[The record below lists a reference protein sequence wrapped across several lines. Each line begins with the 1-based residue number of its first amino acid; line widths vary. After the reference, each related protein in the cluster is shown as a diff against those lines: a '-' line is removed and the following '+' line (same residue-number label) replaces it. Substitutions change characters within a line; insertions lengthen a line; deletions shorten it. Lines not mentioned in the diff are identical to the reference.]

1 MQADPSSQHVSLR
14 AQDLL
19 KPGVLGIGAALLTLL
34 PAWAGALSL
43 GTPQLD
49 SRLGQ
54 ALDLSIPIRTEPNE
68 DFDSRCIRLVNPVDD
83 QLPTLTVGRVR
94 IDRDGV
100 LLWARIQ
107 SLGPINEPAL
117 RLVVELGCTQRVQR
131 EYVLLIDPPL
141 PGRAETTSQRM
152 QSPAPLD
159 TDRPLPA
166 ITFGEPRIQ
175 AVQGRRLVLAA
186 PVLGADA
193 AGLTS
198 ACLRLVDDGGQ
209 PPVYADARLRL
220 TGAGG
225 PKPMLDITSSAAVS
239 DRMLRIV
246 VEAGCGPTV
255 RREFNILVEA
265 APIPSSPSAND
276 SQAQANLQARASTAA
291 RQSAAPRPA
300 ASSAAPR
307 TSPAPRVATPSPGT
321 GPADGAVAA
330 TPQQP
335 SPAGP
340 DRLVLASPDEPRQAI
355 DARPITIPDPSVELV
370 KRLDELSTEVKRLR
384 GELDAANKRNAA
396 MAGQLAQE
404 RGWTLGW
411 WIAGVIALA
420 FAAWLAIAWRR
431 RGRETEEE
439 NPSEGPLTRIIGK
452 PTVETPAAQPAPAGT
467 AMGSVLMG
475 SHLSEMRPEL
485 HVTEMADEEAIR
497 ELYADVIRGN
507 TKPMAARPTNVDI
520 PLDLLAGD
528 TAISGSVENDRDARK
543 DGVTRVDA
551 RAMGN
556 DGARARLPGAA
567 SEDDASVEPWV
578 DGTLPPSQLPTT
590 VLKPLELD
598 LDLSNFTQRNDKR
611 PGN

>member
-1 MQADPSSQHVSLR
+1 MQADPSSHHVSSR
-14 AQDLL
+14 SQSVL
-19 KPGVLGIGAALLTLL
+19 KYGVLGVSAALVALL

-54 ALDLSIPIRTEPNE
+54 ALDLSIPIRTEANE

-83 QLPTLTVGRVR
+83 QLPTLSVGRIRV
-94 IDRDGV
+94 DRDGA

-107 SLGPINEPAL
+107 SLGPINDPAL
-117 RLVVELGCTQRVQR
+117 RIVVELGCTQRVQR
-131 EYVLLIDPPL
+131 EYVLLIDPPV
-141 PGRAETTSQRM
+141 PGRGETTSQRV
-152 QSPAPLD
+152 QSRVTPEADGL
-159 TDRPLPA
+159 LPA

-175 AVQGRRLVLAA
+175 AVQGRRLALSA

-193 AGLTS
+193 ASLTP

-225 PKPMLDITSSAAVS
+225 PKPMLDISSSTAIT
-239 DRMLRIV
+239 DRMLRVV
-246 VEAGCGPTV
+246 VEAGCGAAV

-265 APIPSSPSAND
+265 APVPSSPSADD
-276 SQAQANLQARASTAA
+276 SQARASTAP
-291 RQSAAPRPA
+291 RQTAAPRLPVSSATPRIAPAPA
-300 ASSAAPR
+300 AASAS
-307 TSPAPRVATPSPGT
+307 TGT
-321 GPADGAVAA
+321 APADSAQAA
-330 TPQQP
+330 KTPP
-335 SPAGP
+335 SPAGS
-340 DRLVLASPDEPRQAI
+340 DRLVLASPDEPKQPI
-355 DARPITIPDPSVELV
+355 DARPVAIPDASVELV

-396 MAGQLAQE
+396 MAGKLAQD

-411 WIAGVIALA
+411 WVVGVIALA
-420 FAAWLAIAWRR
+420 FAVWLAITWRR
-431 RGRETEEE
+431 RGSAPDDEI
-439 NPSEGPLTRIIGK
+439 PSEGPLTRIIGK
-452 PTVETPAAQPAPAGT
+452 PTVETPAASPAPAGT

-520 PLDLLAGD
+520 PLDFLAGD
-528 TAISGSVENDRDARK
+528 TAISGSVENDRDVRRDA
-543 DGVTRVDA
+543 VTRGEVL
-551 RAMGN
+551 AMGD
-556 DGARARLPGAA
+556 DGARARLAGTA
-567 SEDDASVEPWV
+567 SEDDAAVEPWD
-578 DGTLPPSQLPTT
+578 DGSLPPSQLPTT

-611 PGN
+611 PKN

>member
-1 MQADPSSQHVSLR
+1 
-14 AQDLL
+14 
-19 KPGVLGIGAALLTLL
+19 LL
-34 PAWAGALSL
+34 PAWAAALSL

-54 ALDLSIPIRTEPNE
+54 ALDLSIPIRTEANE
-68 DFDSRCIRLVNPVDD
+68 DFDSRCIRLVNPIDD
-83 QLPTLTVGRVR
+83 QLPSLTVGRIRV
-94 IDRDGV
+94 DRDGA

-107 SLGPINEPAL
+107 SLSPINEPAL
-117 RLVVELGCTQRVQR
+117 RVVVELGCTQRVQR

-141 PGRAETTSQRM
+141 PGRVETTSQRV
-152 QSPAPLD
+152 SPPVPMEGERLV
-159 TDRPLPA
+159 PA
-166 ITFGEPRIQ
+166 IAFGEPRIQ
-175 AVQGRRLVLAA
+175 AVQGRRLALSA

-193 AGLTS
+193 ASLTP

-225 PKPMLDITSSAAVS
+225 PKPMLEISSSAAVT

-246 VEAGCGPTV
+246 VEAGCGPSV

-265 APIPSSPSAND
+265 APVPASPSADD
-276 SQAQANLQARASTAA
+276 SQARSISTARQTAAPRASGS
-291 RQSAAPRPA
+291 SAAPRPA
-300 ASSAAPR
+300 
-307 TSPAPRVATPSPGT
+307 PAPTPATASPGT
-321 GPADGAVAA
+321 GAAESGTVAK
-330 TPQQP
+330 TQPQ
-335 SPAGP
+335 PAGP
-340 DRLVLASPDEPRQAI
+340 DRLVLASPDEPKQPS
-355 DARPITIPDPSVELV
+355 DARPVTIPDASVELV

-396 MAGQLAQE
+396 MAGKLAQD
-404 RGWTLGW
+404 RGWTLWW
-411 WIAGVIALA
+411 WIAGVVALA
-420 FAAWLAIAWRR
+420 FAAWLVITWRR
-431 RGRETEEE
+431 RGRESEDAI
-439 NPSEGPLTRIIGK
+439 PSEGPLTRIIGK
-452 PTVETPAAQPAPAGT
+452 PTVEVPAAQPAPAGT

-520 PLDLLAGD
+520 PLDILAGD

-543 DGVTRVDA
+543 DVTTAGEAIATSHDA
-551 RAMGN
+551 AG
-556 DGARARLPGAA
+556 ARLPGAA
-567 SEDDASVEPWV
+567 SEDDATVEPWD
-578 DGTLPPSQLPTT
+578 DGTLPPSQMPTT

-598 LDLSNFTQRNDKR
+598 LDLSNFTQRDDKR

>member
-1 MQADPSSQHVSLR
+1 MKH
-14 AQDLL
+14 
-19 KPGVLGIGAALLTLL
+19 GVLGISAALLASL

-43 GTPQLD
+43 GAPQLD

-54 ALDLSIPIRTEPNE
+54 ALELSIPIRTEANE
-68 DFDSRCIRLVNPVDD
+68 DFDSRCIRLVNPMDD
-83 QLPTLTVGRVR
+83 QLPTLTVGRIRV
-94 IDRDGV
+94 DRDGA

-107 SLGPINEPAL
+107 SLGPVNEPAL
-117 RLVVELGCTQRVQR
+117 RIVVELGCTQRVQR

-141 PGRAETTSQRM
+141 PGRGETASQREP
-152 QSPAPLD
+152 SPGPLEA
-159 TDRPLPA
+159 DRVLPA

-175 AVQGRRLVLAA
+175 AVQGRRLALSA

-193 AGLTS
+193 STLTS

-209 PPVYADARLRL
+209 PPVYPDARLRL

-225 PKPMLDITSSAAVS
+225 PKPTVDISSAAALT
-239 DRMLRIV
+239 DRMLRVV
-246 VEAGCGPTV
+246 VEAGCGPAV

-265 APIPSSPSAND
+265 APVPSSPSADD
-276 SQAQANLQARASTAA
+276 SQARASTAP
-291 RQSAAPRPA
+291 RQTAAPRPA
-300 ASSAAPR
+300 VSNAAPR
-307 TSPAPRVATPSPGT
+307 TVPAPTAATASPGP
-321 GPADGAVAA
+321 GPADSAQAA
-330 TPQQP
+330 KTQPQ
-335 SPAGP
+335 SAGP
-340 DRLVLASPDEPRQAI
+340 DRLVLASPDEPKQAI
-355 DARPITIPDPSVELV
+355 DARPVTIPDASVELV

-396 MAGQLAQE
+396 MAGKLAQE

-411 WIAGVIALA
+411 WIVGVVALA

-431 RGRETEEE
+431 RGRESEDAI
-439 NPSEGPLTRIIGK
+439 PSEGPLTRIIGK

-520 PLDLLAGD
+520 PLDFLAGD
-528 TAISGSVENDRDARK
+528 TAISGSVENDKDARK
-543 DGVTRVDA
+543 DALTRGDA
-551 RAMGN
+551 LAVSN
-556 DGARARLPGAA
+556 DASRARLPGAA
-567 SEDDASVEPWV
+567 REDDSTVEPWD
-578 DGTLPPSQLPTT
+578 DGALPPSQMPTT
-590 VLKPLELD
+590 AIKPLELD